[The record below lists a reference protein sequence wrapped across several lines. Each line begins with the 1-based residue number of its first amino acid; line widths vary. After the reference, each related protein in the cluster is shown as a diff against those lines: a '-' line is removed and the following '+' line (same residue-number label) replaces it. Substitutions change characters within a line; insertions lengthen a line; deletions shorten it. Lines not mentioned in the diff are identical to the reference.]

1 MHPIVIFLAHRALDV
16 VQKVKQSPCFC
27 VIEYR
32 AWFLMRGD
40 REYVNIPGNKMHELP
55 PLLVRRGFEAPQV
68 DLASAILEAE
78 EMLPEVDIEETLLER
93 RKMDLALTLTE
104 QYRGLIA
111 HWQWGESIVE
121 WIRQCEITFQS
132 ESALRDLLHPDV
144 WPHAGRSSF
153 VTLLGQKR
161 VSTPGVALET
171 AVGLRL
177 TFRQPPPI
185 DCCSSEFLFCLNSS
199 IAGSA
204 YKAWA
209 RMGSRAPALL
219 PPHRFHFDVLD
230 SDLQ

>member
-1 MHPIVIFLAHRALDV
+1 
-16 VQKVKQSPCFC
+16 
-27 VIEYR
+27 
-32 AWFLMRGD
+32 MRGD

-55 PLLVRRGFEAPQV
+55 PLLVRRASGAPQV

-78 EMLPEVDIEETLLER
+78 EMLPEVDVEETLLER
-93 RKMDLALTLTE
+93 RKMDLALTLAE

-144 WPHAGRSSF
+144 WPHANRSSF
-153 VTLLGQKR
+153 VILLADKR
-161 VSTPGVALET
+161 VTTPGVALET

-185 DCCSSEFLFCLNSS
+185 ACCSSEFLFCLNSS

-209 RMGSRAPALL
+209 RMGAGAPALL
-219 PPHRFHFDVLD
+219 PPDRFHFDVLD
-230 SDLQ
+230 TGSPAVLQ

>member
-1 MHPIVIFLAHRALDV
+1 
-16 VQKVKQSPCFC
+16 
-27 VIEYR
+27 
-32 AWFLMRGD
+32 MRSN
-40 REYVNIPGNKMHELP
+40 REYVDIPGSKMHELP
-55 PLLVRRGFEAPQV
+55 PLLVRKASDAPQV

-78 EMLPEVDIEETLLER
+78 EMLPEVDVEEGLLER

-132 ESALRDLLHPDV
+132 ESALRSLLHPDV

-153 VTLLGQKR
+153 VILLEDKH
-161 VSTPGVALET
+161 VATPGVALET

-177 TFRQPPPI
+177 TFRQPPPMG
-185 DCCSSEFLFCLNSS
+185 CCTSEFLFCLNSS

-209 RMGSRAPALL
+209 GMSAGVPALL

-230 SDLQ
+230 SDFQSVLQ

>member
-1 MHPIVIFLAHRALDV
+1 
-16 VQKVKQSPCFC
+16 
-27 VIEYR
+27 
-32 AWFLMRGD
+32 MRSD

-55 PLLVRRGFEAPQV
+55 PLLVRRVSGAPQV

-78 EMLPEVDIEETLLER
+78 EMLPAVDVEETLLER
-93 RKMDLALTLTE
+93 RKMDLALTLAQ

-144 WPHAGRSSF
+144 WPHASRSSF
-153 VTLLGQKR
+153 VILLADKH
-161 VSTPGVALET
+161 VTTPGVALET

-209 RMGSRAPALL
+209 RMGAGVPALL
-219 PPHRFHFDVLD
+219 PPDRFHFDVLD
-230 SDLQ
+230 SDFQSVLQ

>member
-1 MHPIVIFLAHRALDV
+1 
-16 VQKVKQSPCFC
+16 
-27 VIEYR
+27 
-32 AWFLMRGD
+32 MRGG
-40 REYVNIPGNKMHELP
+40 REYVNIPGSKMHELP
-55 PLLVRRGFEAPQV
+55 PLLVRSASGAQV
-68 DLASAILEAE
+68 DMASVILEAE
-78 EMLPEVDIEETLLER
+78 EMLPEVDVDEALLER

-144 WPHAGRSSF
+144 WPHASRSSF
-153 VTLLGQKR
+153 VILLADKQ
-161 VSTPGVALET
+161 VAAPGVALET

-185 DCCSSEFLFCLNSS
+185 DCCSGEFLFCLNSS

-204 YKAWA
+204 YNAWA
-209 RMGSRAPALL
+209 GMGSRVPALL
-219 PPHRFHFDVLD
+219 PPERFHFDVLSSD
-230 SDLQ
+230 LPSDLQ

>member
-1 MHPIVIFLAHRALDV
+1 
-16 VQKVKQSPCFC
+16 
-27 VIEYR
+27 
-32 AWFLMRGD
+32 MRGD
-40 REYVNIPGNKMHELP
+40 REYINIPGNKMHELP
-55 PLLVRRGFEAPQV
+55 PLLVRRSSDAPEV

-78 EMLPEVDIEETLLER
+78 EMLPEVDVEETLLER

-132 ESALRDLLHPDV
+132 ESVLRELLHPDV
-144 WPHAGRSSF
+144 WPHANRSSF
-153 VTLLGQKR
+153 VILLADKN
-161 VSTPGVALET
+161 VTSPGVALET

-204 YKAWA
+204 YNAWA
-209 RMGSRAPALL
+209 RMGAGIPALL
-219 PPHRFHFDVLD
+219 PPDRFHFDVLD
-230 SDLQ
+230 SDKQSSLQ

>member
-1 MHPIVIFLAHRALDV
+1 
-16 VQKVKQSPCFC
+16 
-27 VIEYR
+27 
-32 AWFLMRGD
+32 MRGN
-40 REYVNIPGNKMHELP
+40 REYVNIPGDKMHELP
-55 PLLVRRGFEAPQV
+55 PLLMRRAFDSPPL
-68 DLASAILEAE
+68 DLASAIQEAE
-78 EMLPEVDIEETLLER
+78 EMLPEVDVEESLLER
-93 RKMDLALTLTE
+93 RKMDLALTLAE

-132 ESALRDLLHPDV
+132 ESALRSLLHPDV

-153 VTLLGQKR
+153 VILLADKKVTG
-161 VSTPGVALET
+161 PGVLLEK

-185 DCCSSEFLFCLNSS
+185 DCCTSEFLFCLNSS

-204 YKAWA
+204 YNAWA
-209 RMGSRAPALL
+209 GMGAGLPALL

-230 SDLQ
+230 PDSE

>member
-1 MHPIVIFLAHRALDV
+1 MT
-16 VQKVKQSPCFC
+16 
-27 VIEYR
+27 
-32 AWFLMRGD
+32 GD
-40 REYVNIPGNKMHELP
+40 RAYVNIPGDKMHELP
-55 PLLVRRGFEAPQV
+55 PLLVRRAFEAPPL
-68 DLASAILEAE
+68 DLTSAILEAE
-78 EMLPEVDIEETLLER
+78 EMLPEVDVEETLLER
-93 RKMDLALTLTE
+93 RKLDLALTLAE
-104 QYRGLIA
+104 QYRGLLA

-132 ESALRDLLHPDV
+132 ESALRNLLHPDV

-153 VTLLGQKR
+153 VILLADKHI
-161 VSTPGVALET
+161 TAPGVALEK

-204 YKAWA
+204 YQAWA
-209 RMGSRAPALL
+209 HMGSGMPALL

-230 SDLQ
+230 SELQ

>member
-1 MHPIVIFLAHRALDV
+1 MT
-16 VQKVKQSPCFC
+16 
-27 VIEYR
+27 
-32 AWFLMRGD
+32 GD
-40 REYVNIPGNKMHELP
+40 REYINIPGDKLHELP
-55 PLLVRRGFEAPQV
+55 PLLVRRASEAPEV

-78 EMLPEVDIEETLLER
+78 EMLPEVDVEETLLER
-93 RKMDLALTLTE
+93 RKLDLALTIAE

-132 ESALRDLLHPDV
+132 QSALRGLLHPDV
-144 WPHAGRSSF
+144 WPHASRSSF
-153 VTLLGQKR
+153 VILLADKH
-161 VSTPGVALET
+161 VTTPGVALET
-171 AVGLRL
+171 AVGMRL

-204 YKAWA
+204 YNAWA
-209 RMGSRAPALL
+209 RMGAGMPALL
-219 PPHRFHFDVLD
+219 PPHRFHFDVLN

>member
-1 MHPIVIFLAHRALDV
+1 MILLADKH
-16 VQKVKQSPCFC
+16 
-27 VIEYR
+27 
-32 AWFLMRGD
+32 
-40 REYVNIPGNKMHELP
+40 
-55 PLLVRRGFEAPQV
+55 
-68 DLASAILEAE
+68 
-78 EMLPEVDIEETLLER
+78 
-93 RKMDLALTLTE
+93 
-104 QYRGLIA
+104 
-111 HWQWGESIVE
+111 
-121 WIRQCEITFQS
+121 
-132 ESALRDLLHPDV
+132 
-144 WPHAGRSSF
+144 
-153 VTLLGQKR
+153 

-209 RMGSRAPALL
+209 RMGAGVPALL